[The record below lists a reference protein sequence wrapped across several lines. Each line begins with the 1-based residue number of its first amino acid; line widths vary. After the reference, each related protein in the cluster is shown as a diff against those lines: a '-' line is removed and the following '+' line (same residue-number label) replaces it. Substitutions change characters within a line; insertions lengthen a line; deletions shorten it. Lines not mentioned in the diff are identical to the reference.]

1 MKMRQVYKR
10 LNTLLN
16 VAYASFG
23 IKIYVLTSLEIN
35 VLLLQ
40 CENYYGILKKK
51 KKTVGYGTE
60 YSALYWIYGIYVQV
74 LDCKIRISSLFLI
87 WLMLEDSAGKVF
99 AD

>member
-1 MKMRQVYKR
+1 MRQVYKR

-51 KKTVGYGTE
+51 KKLLDMVLNTLHCTGYTVFMSKY
-60 YSALYWIYGIYVQV
+60 
-74 LDCKIRISSLFLI
+74 
-87 WLMLEDSAGKVF
+87 
-99 AD
+99 

>member
-1 MKMRQVYKR
+1 MYCYS
-10 LNTLLN
+10 N
-16 VAYASFG
+16 VRTIMEY
-23 IKIYVLTSLEIN
+23 L
-35 VLLLQ
+35 
-40 CENYYGILKKK
+40 KK